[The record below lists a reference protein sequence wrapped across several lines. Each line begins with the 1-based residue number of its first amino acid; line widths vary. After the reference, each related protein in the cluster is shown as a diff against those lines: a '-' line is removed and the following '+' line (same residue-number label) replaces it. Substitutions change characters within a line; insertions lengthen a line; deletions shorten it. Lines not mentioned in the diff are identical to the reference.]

1 MGPGMADTQIEPN
14 QITGKNVSEKT
25 VYVAIAG
32 AAETLTPYG
41 VVSLLQ
47 RDGVI
52 GMLWGYSLRT

>member
-1 MGPGMADTQIEPN
+1 M
-14 QITGKNVSEKT
+14 SEKT
-25 VYVAIAG
+25 VYIAIAG

-41 VVSLLQ
+41 VVSPSQ